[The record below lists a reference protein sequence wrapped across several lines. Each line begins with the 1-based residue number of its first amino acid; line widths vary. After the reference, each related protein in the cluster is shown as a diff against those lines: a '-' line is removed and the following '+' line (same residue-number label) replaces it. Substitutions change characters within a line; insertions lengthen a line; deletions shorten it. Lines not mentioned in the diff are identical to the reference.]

1 MRPVAGLTIFGENDI
16 MSDGPSDKEAKDS
29 QNLAV
34 LFADIDGSTKLYEV
48 HGDET
53 AHRLTA
59 ECLTVLDAQAGL
71 AGGRTVKSRGD
82 GVMCV
87 FASPNE
93 AFRAATL
100 MRDAQKR
107 TQVSIHAGLHF
118 GPVIEYAGDFYGDTV
133 NVAARVTDLAKAG
146 EILVTEDTVVRLSPA
161 LRAATR
167 WLDKAAVKGKK
178 DPVGVYMI
186 VSEDENVTV
195 IRSPLVPAES
205 EVTRLDLHYRDKA
218 VTLEEPMPEFVIGR
232 QDACDLVTES
242 SYASRRHATI
252 QAVRGKVFLK
262 DHSTNGTYVRNAEG
276 EVAFVKREMVQ
287 LTGKGTIFLG
297 REPELAEEDGIA
309 FKLP

>member
-1 MRPVAGLTIFGENDI
+1 
-16 MSDGPSDKEAKDS
+16 MSDGPSDKAAKDA
-29 QNLAV
+29 QILAV
-34 LFADIDGSTKLYEV
+34 LFADIDGSTRLYET

-71 AGGRTVKSRGD
+71 AGGRTVKTSGD

-87 FASPNE
+87 FATPDE

-100 MRDAQKR
+100 MRDAQSR
-107 TQVSIHAGLHF
+107 TEVSIHAGVHF
-118 GPVIEYAGDFYGDTV
+118 GPVIEYDGDFYGDTV

-167 WLDKAAVKGKK
+167 WLDKASMKGKK
-178 DPVGVYMI
+178 EPVGVYM
-186 VSEDENVTV
+186 VVAEEENVTV
-195 IRSPLVPAES
+195 IRSPLVAAES
-205 EVTRLDLHYRDKA
+205 DVLRLDLRYRDKA
-218 VTLEEPMPEFVIGR
+218 FSLEEPMAEFVIGR
-232 QDACDLVTES
+232 QDVCDLVTDS

-276 EVAFVKREMVQ
+276 EVVFVKREMVQ
-287 LTGKGTIFLG
+287 LIGKGTIFLG
-297 REPELAEEDGIA
+297 REPELAGEDGIA

>member
-1 MRPVAGLTIFGENDI
+1 MN
-16 MSDGPSDKEAKDS
+16 DGPMDKAAKS
-29 QNLAV
+29 GQTLAV

-59 ECLTVLDAQAGL
+59 QCLDVLDAQVGL
-71 AGGRTVKSRGD
+71 AGGRVVKTSGD

-87 FASPNE
+87 FATPDE

-107 TQVSIHAGLHF
+107 TPVSIHAGFHF
-118 GPVIEYAGDFYGDTV
+118 GPVIEHDGDFYGDTV

-146 EILVTEDTVVRLSPA
+146 EILVTEDTVVRLSPG

-167 WLDKAAVKGKK
+167 WLDKASVKGKK
-178 DPVGVYMI
+178 EPVGIYM
-186 VSEDENVTV
+186 VLFEEENVTV
-195 IRSPLVPAES
+195 IRSPLVSAGS
-205 EVTRLDLHYRDKA
+205 DVMRLDLRYRDKS
-218 VTLEEPMPEFVIGR
+218 VSLEDPMPEFVLGR
-232 QDACDLVTES
+232 QETCDLVIDST
-242 SYASRRHATI
+242 YASRRHATI

-262 DHSTNGTYVRNAEG
+262 DHSTNGTYVRSTTG
-276 EVAFVKREMVQ
+276 EIVFVKREMVQ
-287 LTGKGTIFLG
+287 LTGKGAIFLG
-297 REPELAEEDGIA
+297 REPDLAEEDAIA

>member
-1 MRPVAGLTIFGENDI
+1 
-16 MSDGPSDKEAKDS
+16 MSDEISDKAAKDG

-59 ECLTVLDAQAGL
+59 ECLTVLDTQAGL
-71 AGGRTVKSRGD
+71 AGGRTVKTSGD

-87 FASPNE
+87 FATPDE

-107 TQVSIHAGLHF
+107 THLSIHAGFHF
-118 GPVIEYAGDFYGDTV
+118 GPVIEHAGDYYGDTV
-133 NVAARVTDLAKAG
+133 NLASRVADLAKAG

-161 LRAATR
+161 LRASTR
-167 WLDKAAVKGKK
+167 WLDKASVKGKK
-178 DPVGVYMI
+178 EPVGVYM
-186 VSEDENVTV
+186 VVAEEENMTV
-195 IRSPLVPAES
+195 IRSPLVVDDS
-205 EVTRLDLHYRDKA
+205 EKPRLDLRYRDTV
-218 VTLEEPMPEFVIGR
+218 VTLEEPMPEFVLGR
-232 QDACDLVTES
+232 QDVCDLVIDST
-242 SYASRRHATI
+242 YASRRHATI

-276 EVAFVKREMVQ
+276 EVLFVKREMVQ
-287 LTGKGTIFLG
+287 LSGKGTIFIG

-309 FKLP
+309 FKFG

>member
-1 MRPVAGLTIFGENDI
+1 MNDA
-16 MSDGPSDKEAKDS
+16 PSEKAAKSS

-34 LFADIDGSTKLYEV
+34 LFADIDGSTKLYET

-59 ECLTVLDAQAGL
+59 QCLTLLDTQAGL
-71 AGGRTVKSRGD
+71 AGGRTVKTSGD

-87 FASPNE
+87 FATPDA

-107 TQVSIHAGLHF
+107 TPVSIHAGFHF
-118 GPVIEYAGDFYGDTV
+118 GPVIEDDGDFYGDTV
-133 NVAARVTDLAKAG
+133 NLAARITDLAKAG

-167 WLDKAAVKGKK
+167 WLDKTSVKGKK
-178 DPVGVYMI
+178 EPVGVYM
-186 VSEDENVTV
+186 VVTEEENVTV
-195 IRSPLVPAES
+195 IRSPLVAAES
-205 EVTRLDLHYRDKA
+205 NILRLDLHYRDQS
-218 VTLEEPMPEFVIGR
+218 VTLEEPMPEFILGR
-232 QDACDLVTES
+232 DPGCDLVIDS

-262 DHSTNGTYVRNAEG
+262 DHSTNGTYVRNTSG
-276 EVAFVKREMVQ
+276 EVVFVKREMVQ
-287 LTGKGTIFLG
+287 LSGSGMIFLG
-297 REPELAEEDGIA
+297 REPELAEDNGIA
-309 FKLP
+309 FKMP

>member
-1 MRPVAGLTIFGENDI
+1 MNDGS
-16 MSDGPSDKEAKDS
+16 SDRAAKDA

-34 LFADIDGSTKLYEV
+34 LFADIDGSTRLYEV

-71 AGGRTVKSRGD
+71 AGGRTVKTSGD

-87 FASPNE
+87 FATPDE

-100 MRDAQKR
+100 MREAQKR
-107 TQVSIHAGLHF
+107 TEVSIHAGFHF
-118 GPVIEYAGDFYGDTV
+118 GPVIEDAGDFYGDTV

-161 LRAATR
+161 LRAAPR

-178 DPVGVYMI
+178 EPVGVYMI

-195 IRSPLVPAES
+195 IRSPLVAAES
-205 EVTRLDLHYRDKA
+205 EVLRLDLRYRDQA
-218 VTLEEPMPEFVIGR
+218 FTLEEPMPEFVVGR
-232 QDACDLVTES
+232 QDVCDLVIDS

-262 DHSTNGTYVRNAEG
+262 DHSTNGTYVRGADG
-276 EVAFVKREMVQ
+276 EVVFVKREMVQ
-287 LTGKGTIFLG
+287 LIGNGTIFLG
-297 REPELAEEDGIA
+297 REPELAEDEGIA
-309 FKLP
+309 FKMA

>member
-1 MRPVAGLTIFGENDI
+1 MNDGA
-16 MSDGPSDKEAKDS
+16 MNDETSDKAAKS
-29 QNLAV
+29 SHNLAI
-34 LFADIDGSTKLYEV
+34 LFADIDGSTKLYET

-59 ECLTVLDAQAGL
+59 QCLTLLDAQAGL
-71 AGGRTVKSRGD
+71 AGGRVVKTSGD

-87 FASPNE
+87 FATPDE

-107 TQVSIHAGLHF
+107 TPMSIHAGFHF
-118 GPVIEYAGDFYGDTV
+118 GPVIEYDGDFYGDTV

-167 WLDKAAVKGKK
+167 WLDKASVKGKK
-178 DPVGVYMI
+178 EPVGVYM
-186 VSEDENVTV
+186 VLTEEENVTV
-195 IRSPLVPAES
+195 IRSPLVAAES
-205 EVTRLDLHYRDKA
+205 DVLRLDLRYRDKT
-218 VTLEEPMPEFVIGR
+218 VSLEDPMPEFVLGR
-232 QDACDLVTES
+232 QDICDLVIDS

-262 DHSTNGTYVRNAEG
+262 DHSTNGTYVRSTSG
-276 EVAFVKREMVQ
+276 EVVFVKREMVQ
-287 LTGKGTIFLG
+287 LVGGGAIFLG
-297 REPELAEEDGIA
+297 REPELADDEGVI
-309 FKLP
+309 FKLAG

>member
-1 MRPVAGLTIFGENDI
+1 MNDA
-16 MSDGPSDKEAKDS
+16 PSEKAAKSS

-34 LFADIDGSTKLYEV
+34 LFADIDGSTKLYET

-59 ECLTVLDAQAGL
+59 QCLTLLDAQAGL
-71 AGGRTVKSRGD
+71 AGGRTVKTSGD

-87 FASPNE
+87 FATPDA

-107 TQVSIHAGLHF
+107 TPVSIHAGFHF
-118 GPVIEYAGDFYGDTV
+118 GPVIEDDGDFYGDTV
-133 NVAARVTDLAKAG
+133 NLASRIADLAKAG

-167 WLDKAAVKGKK
+167 WLDKASVKGKK
-178 DPVGVYMI
+178 EPVGVYM
-186 VSEDENVTV
+186 VVTEEENVTV
-195 IRSPLVPAES
+195 IRSPLVAAES
-205 EVTRLDLHYRDKA
+205 DVLRLDLRYRDKS
-218 VTLEEPMPEFVIGR
+218 VTLEEPMPEFILGR
-232 QDACDLVTES
+232 QAGCDLVIDS

-262 DHSTNGTYVRNAEG
+262 DHSTNGTYVRTAGG
-276 EVAFVKREMVQ
+276 EVVFVKREMVQ
-287 LTGKGTIFLG
+287 LSGSGVIFLG
-297 REPELAEEDGIA
+297 REPELAEDNGIA
-309 FKLP
+309 FKMP

>member
-1 MRPVAGLTIFGENDI
+1 MK
-16 MSDGPSDKEAKDS
+16 DGPSDKAAKDS

-34 LFADIDGSTKLYEV
+34 LFADIDGSTKLYEI

-59 ECLTVLDAQAGL
+59 ECLTVLDAQAGI
-71 AGGRTVKSRGD
+71 AGGRVVKTSGD

-87 FASPNE
+87 FSTPDE

-100 MRDAQKR
+100 MRDAQNR
-107 TQVSIHAGLHF
+107 TQVSIHAGFHF
-118 GPVIEYAGDFYGDTV
+118 GPVIEDAGDFYGDTV

-167 WLDKAAVKGKK
+167 WLDKASVKGKAE
-178 DPVGVYMI
+178 PVGVYMI
-186 VSEDENVTV
+186 VAEDENVTV
-195 IRSPLVPAES
+195 IRSPLVTAGSDEM
-205 EVTRLDLHYRDKA
+205 RLDLRFRDKA
-218 VTLEEPMPEFVIGR
+218 FTLQEPMPEFVMGR
-232 QDACDLVTES
+232 QEGCDLVTDS
-242 SYASRRHATI
+242 TYASRRHATI

-276 EVAFVKREMVQ
+276 EVVFVKREMVQ
-287 LTGKGTIFLG
+287 LINQGTIFLG
-297 REPELAEEDGIA
+297 REPELAEDDGITFRFA
-309 FKLP
+309 

>member
-1 MRPVAGLTIFGENDI
+1 MNDGS
-16 MSDGPSDKEAKDS
+16 SDRAAKDA

-34 LFADIDGSTKLYEV
+34 LFADIDGSTRLYEV

-71 AGGRTVKSRGD
+71 AGGRTVKTSGD

-87 FASPNE
+87 FATPDE

-100 MRDAQKR
+100 MREAQKR
-107 TQVSIHAGLHF
+107 TEVSIHAGFHF
-118 GPVIEYAGDFYGDTV
+118 GPVIEDAGDFYGDTV

-178 DPVGVYMI
+178 EPVGVYMI

-195 IRSPLVPAES
+195 IRSPLVAAES
-205 EVTRLDLHYRDKA
+205 EVLRLDLRYRDQA
-218 VTLEEPMPEFVIGR
+218 FTLEEPMPEFVVGR
-232 QDACDLVTES
+232 QDVCDLVIDS

-262 DHSTNGTYVRNAEG
+262 DHSTNGTYVRGADG
-276 EVAFVKREMVQ
+276 EVVFVKREMVQ
-287 LTGKGTIFLG
+287 LIGNGTIFLG
-297 REPELAEEDGIA
+297 REPELAEDEGIA
-309 FKLP
+309 FKMA

>member
-1 MRPVAGLTIFGENDI
+1 MNDGAPDNAG
-16 MSDGPSDKEAKDS
+16 KDT

-34 LFADIDGSTKLYEV
+34 LFADIDGSTKLYEL

-71 AGGRTVKSRGD
+71 AGGRVVKTSGD

-87 FASPNE
+87 FSSPDE

-107 TQVSIHAGLHF
+107 TQVSIHAGFHF
-118 GPVIEYAGDFYGDTV
+118 GPVIEHAGDYYGDTV

-178 DPVGVYMI
+178 EPVGVYMI
-186 VSEDENVTV
+186 VAEEENVTV
-195 IRSPLVPAES
+195 ITSPLVTAES
-205 EVTRLDLHYRDKA
+205 TELRLELRFRDQPF
-218 VTLEEPMPEFVIGR
+218 TLREPIPEFVMGR
-232 QDACDLVTES
+232 QDGCDLVTDS
-242 SYASRRHATI
+242 TYASRRHATI

-276 EVAFVKREMVQ
+276 GVVFVKREMVQ
-287 LTGKGTIFLG
+287 LINSGTIFLG
-297 REPELAEEDGIA
+297 REPELAEEDGISFRFA
-309 FKLP
+309 

>member
-1 MRPVAGLTIFGENDI
+1 MN
-16 MSDGPSDKEAKDS
+16 DGPSDKASKDS

-34 LFADIDGSTKLYEV
+34 LFADIDGSTKLYEI

-59 ECLTVLDAQAGL
+59 ECLTLLDAQAGI
-71 AGGRTVKSRGD
+71 AGGRVVKTSGD

-87 FASPNE
+87 FGSPDE

-107 TQVSIHAGLHF
+107 TEVSIHAGFHF
-118 GPVIEYAGDFYGDTV
+118 GPVIEHAGDFYGDTV

-167 WLDKAAVKGKK
+167 WLDKASVKGKSE
-178 DPVGVYMI
+178 PVGVYMI
-186 VSEDENVTV
+186 VAEDENVTV
-195 IRSPLVPAES
+195 IRSPLVTAELD
-205 EVTRLDLHYRDKA
+205 VLRLDLRFHGETF
-218 VTLEEPMPEFVIGR
+218 TLKEPIPEFVIGR
-232 QDACDLVTES
+232 QDSCDLVTDS
-242 SYASRRHATI
+242 TYASRRHATI

-262 DHSTNGTYVRNAEG
+262 DHSTNGTYVRSAEG
-276 EVAFVKREMVQ
+276 EVVFVKREMVQ

-297 REPELAEEDGIA
+297 REPELAGDDGIEFRFA
-309 FKLP
+309 